1 MELQSLVL
9 SDDSKTVKV
18 LQRLLKEL
26 EISFEHCSQADVA
39 MELLA
44 RRKFDGVFADCDI
57 EGSGQLLKAVRRSRT
72 NQRSIVF
79 AILTGNMS
87 VRQAFELGANFVL
100 YKPVSVERAK
110 RSLRAAH
117 GMMMRER
124 RRHFRHP
131 MDSRVYLS
139 FERVKDLQATILDLS
154 SGGMA
159 IKTMEPL
166 ALRHE
171 VHLRFALPGNTSFL
185 EGEGQVAWVDAFGRA
200 GLQFTILPP
209 DSQSELEKW
218 LLARA
223 TITQAEDAL
232 VGAKPA
238 EPRPVENPP
247 PVPMVPAEEPTPE
260 LPSALQGELEIEVV
274 SPEAPALAHRR
285 WREDKSRTVLRGET
299 EGRILAAVI
308 RAGKVVVV
316 RGRCEDLSEE
326 GLGGEME
333 GEFLLGDP
341 VLLQLTLPHS
351 EEPLR
356 MHAEVRHRTENYYGF
371 EFVALDAAQRRVIR
385 RFCDAL
391 PVRG

>member
-1 MELQSLVL
+1 MTMELQALVL
-9 SDDSKTVKV
+9 SEDSKTVRV
-18 LQRLLKEL
+18 LRRLLEEL
-26 EISFEHCSQADVA
+26 EISFEHCTLADEA
-39 MELLA
+39 MELLS

-57 EGSGQLLKAVRRSRT
+57 EGSSQLLKAVRRSRT

-79 AILTGNMS
+79 AILTGDMS

-139 FERVKDLQATILDLS
+139 FEKVKDLQATILDLS

-185 EGEGQVAWVDAFGRA
+185 EGEAQVAWVDAFGRA

-209 DSQSELEKW
+209 GSQGELEKW

-223 TITQAEDAL
+223 TITQAEEAL
-232 VGAKPA
+232 ASPKAA
-238 EPRPVENPP
+238 ES
-247 PVPMVPAEEPTPE
+247 PAEEAAPPAVQAPLE
-260 LPSALQGELEIEVV
+260 EPPPLPKEIEIEVV
-274 SPEAPALAHRR
+274 PPEAPALTHRR
-285 WREDKSRTVLRGET
+285 WREDKSRTMLRGET
-299 EGRILAAVI
+299 EGRILAVVI
-308 RAGKVVVV
+308 RGGKVVVV

-341 VLLQLTLPHS
+341 VLIQLTLPHS

-356 MHAEVRHRTENYYGF
+356 LHAEVRHRTDSYYGF
-371 EFVALDAAQRRVIR
+371 EFIALDAAQRRVIR
-385 RFCDAL
+385 KFCDAL

>member
-9 SDDSKTVKV
+9 SEDTKTVKV
-18 LQRLLKEL
+18 LRRLLEEL
-26 EISFEHCSQADVA
+26 EISFEHCPQADMA

-57 EGSGQLLKAVRRSRT
+57 EGSSQLLKAVRRSRT

-131 MDSRVYLS
+131 MDSRVYLN
-139 FERVKDLQATILDLS
+139 FDRVKDLQATILDLS

-166 ALRHE
+166 VLRHE
-171 VHLRFALPGNTSFL
+171 VHMRFALPGNSLFL
-185 EGEGQVAWVDAFGRA
+185 EGDGQVAWVDSFGRA

-209 DSQSELEKW
+209 DSQSELDKW

-223 TITQAEDAL
+223 TITQAEEAL
-232 VGAKPA
+232 VAPKTA
-238 EPRPVENPP
+238 EESRPREEMPP
-247 PVPMVPAEEPTPE
+247 PAMAAEVPAEA
-260 LPSALQGELEIEVV
+260 PSVMEQEVEIEVV
-274 SPEAPALAHRR
+274 PPDAPALTHRR

-299 EGRILAAVI
+299 EGRILAVVI

-341 VLLQLTLPHS
+341 VLIQLTLPHS

-356 MHAEVRHRTENYYGF
+356 VHAEVRHRTESYYGF

-385 RFCDAL
+385 KFCEAL

>member
-1 MELQSLVL
+1 MTMELQALVL
-9 SDDSKTVKV
+9 SEDSKTVRV
-18 LQRLLKEL
+18 LRRLLEEL
-26 EISFEHCSQADVA
+26 EITFEHCAQADEA
-39 MELLA
+39 MELLS

-57 EGSGQLLKAVRRSRT
+57 EGSSQLLKAVRRSRT

-79 AILTGNMS
+79 AILTGDMS

-171 VHLRFALPGNTSFL
+171 VHLRFALPGNAAFL
-185 EGEGQVAWVDAFGRA
+185 EGEAQVAWVDAFGRA

-209 DSQSELEKW
+209 SSQGELEKW

-223 TITQAEDAL
+223 TITQAEENL
-232 VGAKPA
+232 VAPKA
-238 EPRPVENPP
+238 TDR
-247 PVPMVPAEEPTPE
+247 PAEEMAP
-260 LPSALQGELEIEVV
+260 LPLPAEAPLEEPRDMQKEMEIEVV
-274 SPEAPALAHRR
+274 PPEAPALTHRR

-299 EGRILAAVI
+299 EGRILAVVI
-308 RAGKVVVV
+308 RSGKVVVV

-341 VLLQLTLPHS
+341 VLIQLTLPHS

-356 MHAEVRHRTENYYGF
+356 LHAEVRHRTDTYYGF

-385 RFCDAL
+385 KFCDAL

>member
-1 MELQSLVL
+1 MELQALVL
-9 SDDSKTVKV
+9 SEDAKTVKV
-18 LQRLLKEL
+18 LRRLLAEL
-26 EISFEHCSQADVA
+26 EITFEHCPQADGA
-39 MELLA
+39 MELLS

-57 EGSGQLLKAVRRSRT
+57 DGSSQLLKAVRRSRT

-79 AILTGNMS
+79 AILTGDMS

-131 MDSRVYLS
+131 MDSRVFLS

-154 SGGMA
+154 TGGMA

-171 VHLRFALPGNTSFL
+171 VHVRFALPGNADSL
-185 EGEGQVAWVDAFGRA
+185 EGEAQVAWVDSFGRA

-209 DSQSELEKW
+209 DSQGELERW

-223 TITQAEDAL
+223 TISQAEDVL
-232 VGAKPA
+232 VAPKPP
-238 EPRPVENPP
+238 ESPP
-247 PVPMVPAEEPTPE
+247 PQELPPPEPAVQETPE
-260 LPSALQGELEIEVV
+260 EASDLQGEIEIEVV
-274 SPEAPALAHRR
+274 PPEAPALAHRR

-299 EGRILAAVI
+299 EGRILAVVI

-341 VLLQLTLPHS
+341 VLIQLTLPHS

-356 MHAEVRHRTENYYGF
+356 LHAEVRHRTETYYGF

-385 RFCDAL
+385 KFCDAL

>member
-1 MELQSLVL
+1 
-9 SDDSKTVKV
+9 
-18 LQRLLKEL
+18 
-26 EISFEHCSQADVA
+26 
-39 MELLA
+39 
-44 RRKFDGVFADCDI
+44 
-57 EGSGQLLKAVRRSRT
+57 RRSRT